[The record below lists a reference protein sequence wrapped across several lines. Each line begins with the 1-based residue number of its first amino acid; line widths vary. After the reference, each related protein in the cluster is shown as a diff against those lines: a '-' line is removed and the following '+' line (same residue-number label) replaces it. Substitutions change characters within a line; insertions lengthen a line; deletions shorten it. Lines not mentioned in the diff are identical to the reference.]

1 MRRKIPKHSSNPFPI
16 ENKGFRLVKVPIS
29 NIKVEWRD
37 VEDCG
42 KAKEDIIAK
51 GESRARVKTLE
62 YIETMKATEQYVK
75 LYDITFMMYLSKS
88 AIGVLCYIF
97 KRVTTKHTFV
107 VDYEDMIAFT
117 HLSKRSIERG
127 LQELRETG
135 VVAQRGGNVYHI
147 NPNLFCKGKRV

>member
-1 MRRKIPKHSSNPFPI
+1 MYKKIPTYGNNPFPV
-16 ENKGFRLVKVPIS
+16 EEKDFRLVRIPIS

-37 VEDCG
+37 AENCG
-42 KAKEDIIAK
+42 KAKDDILKK
-51 GESRARVKTLE
+51 GNYRARVKTLE

-135 VVAQRGGNVYHI
+135 VVAQRGGNVCHI

>member
-1 MRRKIPKHSSNPFPI
+1 MRRKIPKYSSNPFPI

-37 VEDCG
+37 VENCG

-51 GESRARVKTLE
+51 GESRVRVKTLE

-75 LYDITFMMYLSKS
+75 LYDFNFFMHLSKT
-88 AIGVLCYIF
+88 ALCVVCYIF

-107 VDYEDMIAFT
+107 VDYVDMIEVT
-117 HLSKRSIERG
+117 KLSKRSIERG
-127 LQELRETG
+127 LQELRDIG
-135 VVAQRGGNVYHI
+135 VIAQRSGNVYYI